1 MTINWIPGS
10 NDQDASAREPRTSK
24 LVAVE
29 LSSDRHP
36 PTRVVVRNLSSH
48 GVGAR
53 GDIDLLPCERV
64 CLHLPGGG
72 KIAGTVRWVR
82 KGTFGIALDERV
94 PAQFLQ
100 AKAGSAADIVTRD
113 AQVGFQPMRH
123 KVEASGRSGFQR
135 THRDEVLRQS
145 SWTEGY

>member
-1 MTINWIPGS
+1 MTMNWIPES
-10 NDQDASAREPRTSK
+10 TELDAEAREPRTSK

-36 PTRVVVRNLSSH
+36 PTRIVIRNLSSH

-53 GDIDLLPCERV
+53 GDLDLLPCERIT
-64 CLHLPGGG
+64 LHLPSGG

-94 PAQFLQ
+94 PAEFLQ
-100 AKAGSAADIVTRD
+100 AKAGSAADIVARD
-113 AQVGFQPMRH
+113 AQIGFQPIRH
-123 KVEASGRSGFQR
+123 TVEKAGRSGFQR